1 MFSPFFLSLF
11 LQTSAISCM
20 RLKFDYQM
28 NVYELYEYGDVHINE
43 LLLCLFLSFCL
54 WFLQTSAISCMRL
67 KFDYQMSV
75 YELYEYGDVHV
86 MNCYCVSAFL
96 SVSDFTDK
104 CNILHE
110 AEV

>member
-20 RLKFDYQM
+20 RLKFDYQT
-28 NVYELYEYGDVHINE
+28 NAYELYEYGDVHI
-43 LLLCLFLSFCL
+43 
-54 WFLQTSAISCMRL
+54 
-67 KFDYQMSV
+67 
-75 YELYEYGDVHV
+75 
-86 MNCYCVSAFL
+86 MNCYYVYSFL
-96 SVSDFTDK
+96 SVSGFTHK